1 METNDLKVWDTGAL
15 EPRWETVGTLSTET
29 ETAYVRRSPVE
40 KQYYQASW
48 NGEIDERFYSYTDR
62 FNKILIGIDKNQLL
76 QTDTCDGQTYE
87 YTARPEKYIEEFL
100 IKELNIK
107 PKGGRIYIRKYEMA
121 VYIGVKRHKLL
132 ETLER

>member
-40 KQYYQASW
+40 KQYYRAAW
-48 NGEIDERFYSYTDR
+48 NGEIDERFYCPLDNCNT
-62 FNKILIGIDKNQLL
+62 ILIGIDKNQLL

-87 YTARPEKYIEEFL
+87 YNARPEKYIEEFL

-107 PKGGRIYIRKYEMA
+107 PSGRIYIRKYEMA